1 MTNTQ
6 VESLKKELVR
16 LIPILARNH
25 EMYNDEVLAVMQ
37 DFTLDNDEYIPV
49 TWPESQ
55 ELMTHEDFNKHCF
68 LINDDEGIQKFGSS
82 AYFCNKMWLNSLTN
96 V

>member
-1 MTNTQ
+1 MNN
-6 VESLKKELVR
+6 LRKELVR

-25 EMYNDEVLAVMQ
+25 SIYNDEVLDVMR
-37 DFTLDNDEYIPV
+37 DFTTKDNDYTIV

-55 ELMTHEDFNKHCF
+55 ELMTLEGFKENCF